1 MEKVRHR
8 KYGEGNIIKVEG
20 DIIKVLF
27 VTEIKRFPYPN
38 SLQDGTLT
46 PISSPVYPTP
56 IRSTTTTANKYRNIF
71 FCFQGKQ
78 FEHESIGG
86 YIFALSN
93 TNISHWN
100 RLRCV
105 KEGDIIFHC
114 VDRSILAIGVSTG
127 KYSIEKRPQEHY
139 LATDAKGKDGYKV
152 PVKYYSLRYPV
163 STCYEQEI
171 IRLQG
176 NCEGKGYPF
185 NKNGKG
191 NYGYLFNLNKSLA
204 KFFMERIIRQ
214 NPFLIEKD
222 FVQDFLQ

>member
-1 MEKVRHR
+1 MKKVRHR
-8 KYGEGNIIKVEG
+8 KYGEGEIIKVED

-38 SLQDGTLT
+38 SIQDGTLT
-46 PISSPVYPTP
+46 LIPPVSPTP
-56 IRSTTTTANKYRNIF
+56 LRSTTPTTSKYRNIF

-93 TNISHWN
+93 TTISHWN
-100 RLRCV
+100 RLCCV

-114 VDRSILAIGVSTG
+114 VDRSILAVSVSTG
-127 KYSIEKRPQEHY
+127 KYAIEQRPQQHY
-139 LATDAKGKDGYKV
+139 LATDAKGKEGYKV
-152 PVKYYSLRYPV
+152 PVKYYLLKYPV

-191 NYGYLFNLNKSLA
+191 NYGYLFNLNKPLA
-204 KFFMERIIRQ
+204 KFFMERIVQR
-214 NPFLIEKD
+214 NSFLIEKN